1 MLMGLAFSSNVMF
14 DYVKQNVVAALT
26 ILWLGE
32 DVDTEEK
39 VINIL

>member
-14 DYVKQNVVAALT
+14 DYVKESVFAALT

-32 DVDTEEK
+32 DFDTEEK